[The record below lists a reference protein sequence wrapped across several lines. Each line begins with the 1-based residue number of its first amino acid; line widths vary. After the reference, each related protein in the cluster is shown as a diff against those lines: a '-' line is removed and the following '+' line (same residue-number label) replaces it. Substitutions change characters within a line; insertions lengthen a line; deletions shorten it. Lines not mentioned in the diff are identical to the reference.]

1 MKSIRITGLAA
12 AMILLASSTPSLCI
26 EGLHITVQCPDVIL
40 SWPSTSG
47 ETYIVQW
54 RPSLDPGTNWLTLTN
69 SLPAATGTNFTLF
82 VHTNQV
88 ECSSGQMS
96 ANLSIGGSQVFPAA
110 LVDAVLAGQ
119 PSYPL
124 SPPPMPPVRTNGTW
138 RAWEEVF
145 GPQLPIMM
153 PISDALRQRVLTA
166 GAQGTLLVFDAT
178 SGTTFSVNDSGVLT
192 PWDGPQPDG
201 PQPDGPQPVASMG
214 FYQVVRDG
222 VHIVGLTNLT
232 SGPVSNT
239 IAISFEAGNA
249 IGTLQEVYVLVD
261 GVAYRGADAIVGPLF
276 YPGTINVDTCF
287 LENGDHTCQ
296 VEAGWLNPDIDDSNN
311 FMFHRASDSFTLT
324 VSNTIY
330 YPEWE
335 EEGGEYGES
344 AYFVKTTCTNADWSI
359 DIYDVNT
366 NFVQRLTG
374 HTDDGI
380 IEAYWNLVD
389 TNGVTRTNTDTDPE
403 FSAIITLADP
413 ATKKLPKK
421 KPTVAYPTHGQWVIT
436 YQDNFSFCAN
446 SNYYYEAIYD
456 FGAIASQFGGAVTY
470 FPSSP
475 TNGQTFPLR
484 YPYTNPV
491 VDVPITTMLLD
502 VHALQS
508 LLRGTNSRN
517 FYYNGHGAVQ
527 GIASFLNADMIK
539 SDLRGRYYRFV
550 FLDGCSTA
558 KGKLPSAF
566 GINTTT
572 TQPLSY
578 YQKHRIRPRAFL
590 GYDHDC
596 WFLENGAFVQD
607 GVSYRKRVKEEVW
620 EFLSNFEFFWYYG
633 YFGSDLASALYNAYI
648 YTPSLPYG
656 WQNGDGLRLYG
667 YSGLGIDDYNWY

>member
-1 MKSIRITGLAA
+1 MKTTIRVILAA
-12 AMILLASSTPSLCI
+12 GIFLLASATQSHAI
-26 EGLHITVQCPDVIL
+26 EGLRISVQCPDVIL
-40 SWPSTSG
+40 GWPSNPG
-47 ETYIVQW
+47 ENYIVQW
-54 RPSLDPGTNWLTLTN
+54 RSTLDPSTPWVTLTN
-69 SLPAATGTNFTLF
+69 SLPADWTTNWTIFVHSNQVQCASGGTNGY
-82 VHTNQV
+82 
-88 ECSSGQMS
+88 SGS
-96 ANLSIGGSQVFPAA
+96 GEGSPPTPG
-110 LVDAVLAGQ
+110 DAVTATSTLQVSEPMVRRADGSGSTV
-119 PSYPL
+119 PLCIYPPGIDL
-124 SPPPMPPVRTNGTW
+124 SPFIIFDPSTGEWMSGSGYTVS
-138 RAWEEVF
+138 
-145 GPQLPIMM
+145 LP
-153 PISDALRQRVLTA
+153 STRGLQ
-166 GAQGTLLVFDAT
+166 
-178 SGTTFSVNDSGVLT
+178 S
-192 PWDGPQPDG
+192 DGPQPLDD
-201 PQPDGPQPVASMG
+201 PQSAPSMG

-239 IAISFEAGNA
+239 IPISFEAGNA
-249 IGTLQEVYVLVD
+249 IGTLQEVYVVVD
-261 GVAYRGADAIVGPLF
+261 GVTYRGADALLGPSF

-287 LENGDHTCQ
+287 LENGDHTFQ

-311 FMFHRASDSFTLT
+311 FMFHRASDPFTLT

-359 DIYDVNT
+359 DIYDVTT
-366 NFVQRLTG
+366 NFVQRLAG
-374 HTDDGI
+374 HTDDGT

-389 TNGVTRTNTDTDPE
+389 TNGVTRTNIDTDPE
-403 FSAIITLADP
+403 FSAIITVADP
-413 ATKKLPKK
+413 VTKALPKK
-421 KPTVAYPTHGQWVIT
+421 KPTVSYPTHGQWVMA

-456 FGAIASQFGGAVTY
+456 FGGIASQFGGAVTY

-491 VDVPITTMLLD
+491 VNVPITTMLLD
-502 VHALQS
+502 VHALES
-508 LLRGTNSRN
+508 LLKLSNSRN
-517 FYYNGHGAVQ
+517 FYYNGHGAAQ
-527 GIASFLNADMIK
+527 GIASFLSSEQIK
-539 SDLRGRYYRFV
+539 NDLRGRYYRFV

-566 GINTTT
+566 GINSTT

-596 WFLENGAFVQD
+596 WFLENGAFVQN
-607 GVSYRKRVKEEVW
+607 GVNYRKRVKEEVH
-620 EFLSNFEFFWYYG
+620 EFLTNFEFFWYFG
-633 YFGSDLASALYNAYI
+633 YYGSDLASALYNAYI

-656 WQNGDGLRLYG
+656 WQNGAGLQLYG